1 MNNNN
6 HIDLQES
13 FAHSIYFLGLSI
25 SIVDENNQDDLINIF
40 QKVKE
45 KINSL
50 YNNLINDEIIDEV
63 LVWFKSFDILEDIHS
78 CACESASIISKKIPF
93 WTRSDKGKL
102 IDIYTELDPKSKS
115 KDELSELMTT
125 IINNL
130 SYDLHDE
137 ARRS

>member
-1 MNNNN
+1 MYTLRQV
-6 HIDLQES
+6 IKE
-13 FAHSIYFLGLSI
+13 
-25 SIVDENNQDDLINIF
+25 INIS

-63 LVWFKSFDILEDIHS
+63 LVWFKSFDLLEDIHS
-78 CACESASIISKKIPF
+78 CACESASIISKNIPF
-93 WTRSDKGKL
+93 QTRSDKGKL

-125 IINNL
+125 IKNNL